1 MHSEFILISYSKNKA
16 SITILKP
23 IPCIIALST
32 ILEYILIF
40 GKCVPIPTLLHIHVH
55 SCQTLFIIFLKT
67 VNFIDC
73 EYHLI
78 VLMSMFLISNKAQN
92 NTS

>member
-1 MHSEFILISYSKNKA
+1 MCTNIYSPPY
-16 SITILKP
+16 TYTQ
-23 IPCIIALST
+23 LSD
-32 ILEYILIF
+32 
-40 GKCVPIPTLLHIHVH
+40 
-55 SCQTLFIIFLKT
+55 FIIFLKT